1 MSVDSSI
8 RIAAFG
14 RMKIQECLS
23 KNDAPT
29 KSDCLV
35 RFMGWRHNTGRIF
48 SKMRPVRQYCDDV
61 RDREMITKCLCP
73 ESEDMDVHDMWFQEN
88 TDG

>member
-1 MSVDSSI
+1 MHQQRVTVWCGLWAGGII
-8 RIAAFG
+8 RAVF
-14 RMKIQECLS
+14 
-23 KNDAPT
+23 
-29 KSDCLV
+29 
-35 RFMGWRHNTGRIF
+35 F